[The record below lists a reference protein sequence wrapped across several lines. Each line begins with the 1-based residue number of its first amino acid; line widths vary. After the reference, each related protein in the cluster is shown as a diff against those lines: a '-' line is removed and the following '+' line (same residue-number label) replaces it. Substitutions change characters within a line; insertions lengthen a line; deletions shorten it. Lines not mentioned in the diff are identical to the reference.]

1 MTAEEGWRLIAENRE
16 KIDALDRNL
25 VELLNER
32 ARLVENIG
40 RAKEALDLPVKE
52 ASRED
57 DVFRN
62 VLAHNS
68 GPVPAEALRRIFA
81 RIIEEMRGLQGM
93 RRQSSAK
100 P

>member
-1 MTAEEGWRLIAENRE
+1 MTAEEGWRLIGENRA
-16 KIDALDRNL
+16 KIDALDRKL

-32 ARLVENIG
+32 TRLVENIG
-40 RAKEALDLPVKE
+40 QAKQAMDLPVKE
-52 ASRED
+52 AARED

-68 GPVPAEALRRIFA
+68 GPVPADSLRRIFEC
-81 RIIEEMRGLQGM
+81 IIEEMRGLQGM

>member
-1 MTAEEGWRLIAENRE
+1 MTAEEGWRLIEESRA
-16 KIDALDRNL
+16 KIDALDCKL

-32 ARLVENIG
+32 TRLVENIG

-52 ASRED
+52 PNRED
-57 DVFRN
+57 HVFRN
-62 VLAHNS
+62 VSAHNS
-68 GPVPAEALRRIFA
+68 GPVPPDALRRIFE

>member
-1 MTAEEGWRLIAENRE
+1 MKSEDAWRLIDESRA
-16 KIDALDRNL
+16 KIDALDRKL

-32 ARLVENIG
+32 TRLVEDIG
-40 RAKEALDLPVKE
+40 RAKEALDLPVRE
-52 ASRED
+52 ANRED
-57 DVFRN
+57 DVYRN
-62 VLAHNS
+62 VTGHNG
-68 GPVPAEALRRIFA
+68 GPIPPEALKRIFD

>member
-1 MTAEEGWRLIAENRE
+1 MTAEEGWRLIEESRA
-16 KIDALDRNL
+16 KIDALDRKL

-32 ARLVENIG
+32 TRLVENIG
-40 RAKEALDLPVKE
+40 QAKEALKLPVKE
-52 ASRED
+52 AARED

-62 VLAHNS
+62 ILKHND
-68 GPVPAEALRRIFA
+68 GPIPPEALRRIFE
-81 RIIEEMRGLQGM
+81 RLIEEMRGLQGM

>member
-1 MTAEEGWRLIAENRE
+1 MTAEEGWRLIGESRE
-16 KIDALDRNL
+16 QIDALDRRL

-32 ARLVENIG
+32 TRLVENIG
-40 RAKEALDLPVKE
+40 RAKEAMDLPVKE
-52 ASRED
+52 SSRED

-62 VLAHNS
+62 ILAHNS
-68 GPVPAEALRRIFA
+68 GPVPADALRRIFE

-93 RRQSSAK
+93 RRQTSAK

>member
-1 MTAEEGWRLIAENRE
+1 MTAEEGWRLIGESRE
-16 KIDALDRNL
+16 QIDALDRRL

-32 ARLVENIG
+32 TRLVENIG
-40 RAKEALDLPVKE
+40 RAKEAMDLPVKE
-52 ASRED
+52 PSRED

-62 VLAHNS
+62 ILAHNS
-68 GPVPAEALRRIFA
+68 GPVPADALRRIFE

-93 RRQSSAK
+93 RRQTSAK

>member
-1 MTAEEGWRLIAENRE
+1 MTAEEGWRLIQDSRA

-32 ARLVENIG
+32 TRLVENIG

-62 VLAHNS
+62 VLAHNR
-68 GPVPAEALRRIFA
+68 GPVPADALRRIFE